1 MEQLAKN
8 INRLPIEIVQSIRYD
23 LANSPKSNYDAIIA
37 YLKNSFE
44 PSCGNGCRFNKFFMI
59 DGHILKTPI
68 LIRTCHKKCISCEYP
83 VADYSYTYCH
93 AHALDGPDFEGYHM
107 FCN

>member
-1 MEQLAKN
+1 
-8 INRLPIEIVQSIRYD
+8 
-23 LANSPKSNYDAIIA
+23 
-37 YLKNSFE
+37 
-44 PSCGNGCRFNKFFMI
+44 MI

-107 FCN
+107 YCN